1 MERSKRRAQGRDQA
15 SEVGGM
21 RISGFCFARNAVKL
35 YYPIKEAILSILP
48 IVDEFVL
55 ALAEGDADDT
65 TREIVESIGDQR
77 LRIVE
82 ASWDEGLGAR
92 AYSQLTNV
100 ALDQCGGDW
109 CFYVQADEVVHEDD
123 LPVIRARCE
132 QLLNDRRV
140 EGLLFDYLHFF
151 GDYEHYQRSHGWY
164 RKEIRIIRN
173 GLGIRSV
180 RDAQSFRYPDERRL
194 SVAHAGARVFH
205 YGWVRPPGLMQAK
218 NKEFLAHRKGREVVE
233 SLYEGVLEMDF
244 GPLGRLPVYPGTHPA
259 VMRERIAGM
268 DWRDGLRAVDPPGLR
283 RRELQKDERRKYRVL
298 SAIER
303 WTGLDLN
310 HKNYGRVIRV

>member
-1 MERSKRRAQGRDQA
+1 
-15 SEVGGM
+15 M
-21 RISGFCFARNAVKL
+21 RISGFSFARNAVKL

-55 ALAEGDADDT
+55 ALAEGDPDDS
-65 TREIVESIGDQR
+65 TRELVESIGDPR
-77 LRIVE
+77 VRIVE
-82 ASWDEGLGAR
+82 AIWDEESGAR

-132 QLLNDRRV
+132 QVRDDGRV
-140 EGLLFDYLHFF
+140 EGLLFEYLHFF
-151 GDYEHYQRSHGWY
+151 GDYEHYQTSNGWY
-164 RKEIRIIRN
+164 RKKIRIIRN

-194 SVAHAGARVFH
+194 TVAHSGARIFH
-205 YGWVRPPGLMQAK
+205 YGWVRPPHYMQAK
-218 NKEFLAHRKGREVVE
+218 NKEFLAHRRGREAVE
-233 SLYEGVLEMDF
+233 ALFEGVTEMDYGPLDRLALYE
-244 GPLGRLPVYPGTHPA
+244 GTHPA
-259 VMRERIAGM
+259 VMGERIAAM
-268 DWRDGLRAVDPPGLR
+268 DWRDKLRTVDPPGLR
-283 RRELQKDERRKYRVL
+283 RRELHKDERPKYRIL

-310 HKNYGRVIRV
+310 HKNFGRVIRV